1 MEQDSSLKVFVSNL
15 PTEWDEQRVKEFFEP
30 HGSIQEVSLF
40 KHQGQ
45 SKLYSDLG
53 CAYVTFNSKTA
64 AEKAIE
70 LLTKPPV
77 SYI

>member
-45 SKLYSDLG
+45 SKL
-53 CAYVTFNSKTA
+53 
-64 AEKAIE
+64 
-70 LLTKPPV
+70 
-77 SYI
+77 